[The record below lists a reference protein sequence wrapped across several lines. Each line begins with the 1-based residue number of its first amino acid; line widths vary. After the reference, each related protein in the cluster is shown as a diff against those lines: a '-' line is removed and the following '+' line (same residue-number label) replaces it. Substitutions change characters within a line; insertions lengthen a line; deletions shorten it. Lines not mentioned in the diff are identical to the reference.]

1 MLRGDAALVDNR
13 GYHDIWRARCISTVH
28 RTWVTLNHVVH
39 STVCE
44 LEKNDLNNM
53 IETARPRPL
62 GSPAAPRPGPHWSLH
77 TPTHVT
83 RHTLILPG
91 CIILMHTPH
100 TDTVETHPR
109 ARRGRPQA
117 APGHTRAQPQ
127 SHTVHRSQRCT
138 PLVNRAHTRK
148 IDIDYHGTA
157 LVFVLKCWTFENS
170 EILYSI
176 L

>member
-1 MLRGDAALVDNR
+1 MRDACCAGMRPWLIIVDITTS
-13 GYHDIWRARCISTVH
+13 GGRACISTVH

-62 GSPAAPRPGPHWSLH
+62 GSPAAPRPGPH
-77 TPTHVT
+77 T
-83 RHTLILPG
+83 HTLTSSCHLG
-91 CIILMHTPH
+91 HQVDLMHTPH

-138 PLVNRAHTRK
+138 APHRSSVEAREPRTRGK
-148 IDIDYHGTA
+148 
-157 LVFVLKCWTFENS
+157 L
-170 EILYSI
+170 ILR
-176 L
+176 LWFLF